1 MKNFN
6 QARGDAEWGVIATYH
21 MIEICCNP
29 DNNTLG
35 SETFDSASSPE
46 YVKFVAVLFGGLQVS
61 MQPGRRAVILC

>member
-6 QARGDAEWGVIATYH
+6 QARGDPEWGVIATYH

-35 SETFDSASSPE
+35 SETFDSTSSPE
-46 YVKFVAVLFGGLQVS
+46 YVD
-61 MQPGRRAVILC
+61 RAVDTCNSL